1 MSSQMCPPRGTTL
14 SRHSPLQANKIN
26 GLPHASPLEVLKMG
40 QTASKI
46 APRLE
51 WAPRAGQRSGR
62 CFDRGPGVA
71 VLELLRA
78 EIAQGGME
86 TTSVVDLVDDPWKVL
101 GDVGEGFVGHRIDRL
116 DLESL
121 HEAFGLGVVVGIASA
136 PHRTDKTAA
145 KQGFPI
151 GLSGVLAN
159 RDPSG
164 GHSREEACGARSR
177 R

>member
-1 MSSQMCPPRGTTL
+1 M
-14 SRHSPLQANKIN
+14 
-26 GLPHASPLEVLKMG
+26 
-40 QTASKI
+40 
-46 APRLE
+46 
-51 WAPRAGQRSGR
+51 
-62 CFDRGPGVA
+62 
-71 VLELLRA
+71 RA

-86 TTSVVDLVDDPWKVL
+86 TTSVVDLVDEPWKVL